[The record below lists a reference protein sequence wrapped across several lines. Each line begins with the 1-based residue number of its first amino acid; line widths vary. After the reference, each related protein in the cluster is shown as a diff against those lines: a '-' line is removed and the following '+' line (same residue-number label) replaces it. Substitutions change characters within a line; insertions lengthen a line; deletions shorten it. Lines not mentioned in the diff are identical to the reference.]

1 MTTIDKIL
9 IAIVGFLLGFSI
21 TMIVLFCIFQQ
32 VPDTL
37 IECFFGVAGSEFVIS
52 FCIWWIKKKYSK
64 EKDNEKYIDI
74 TQVLDH
80 S

>member
-52 FCIWWIKKKYSK
+52 FCIWWIKKKYGK
-64 EKDNEKYIDI
+64 EKKDNDREVKK
-74 TQVLDH
+74 
-80 S
+80 